1 MILFLFVQIVDEEP
15 NKNYFSLLSAIPKL
29 INAGWEIIR
38 SFVIPYT
45 RGADYSEG
53 FLLKMYR
60 LIGLMIAGVPAHG
73 LQDYVNVVRIRSE
86 LYKDHS
92 ILSNIT
98 TTLIIEDGT
107 FK

>member
-1 MILFLFVQIVDEEP
+1 IVDEEP
-15 NKNYFSLLSAIPKL
+15 NKNYFSLLSAILKF

-45 RGADYSEG
+45 RGADYSKG
-53 FLLKMYR
+53 FVLKMYR

-73 LQDYVNVVRIRSE
+73 LQDYVNVVRIRSDF
-86 LYKDHS
+86 YKDHS

-98 TTLIIEDGT
+98 TKIMIEDGT
-107 FK
+107 LR